1 MNQNTKQK
9 RSAAS
14 WLAELAK
21 GRYGEYALSVLT
33 ALLGVACSLV
43 PYFIIIQI
51 ITALVNG
58 TAELPRCLTLCGW
71 MAGCWVLRYVLH
83 SVSTSLSHHATFH
96 VLANTRTRLLDKLAT
111 LPLGTVLDRSSGSYK
126 NIIVERVDSIETT
139 LAHLL
144 PEMTANIVGALAVLV
159 LLVWSLGYFVS
170 IVWRK
175 GQNPL
180 VLQGKVNLAVSLL
193 VLVILVLLNS
203 PVLDSMRIS
212 VNSHMARYQSGK
224 NTPDQVSLYMLEQS
238 GRYGRA
244 ALESLKSDAGFMKDP
259 KRARDLLMALDG
271 EQHLQE
277 QVSEK
282 VLADNVLIAPGSG
295 KPDATFWSAL
305 IQDRYNVMTCI
316 EKDACVLVEQDLNSD
331 GQAERI
337 LFAFNDDRV
346 IVYGFDSAR
355 KEWDALDMS
364 LLPRQITKEKLLTAA
379 KDGKLGTRPK
389 AWRDLVVDGERL
401 DVNLNE

>member
-1 MNQNTKQK
+1 
-9 RSAAS
+9 
-14 WLAELAK
+14 
-21 GRYGEYALSVLT
+21 
-33 ALLGVACSLV
+33 
-43 PYFIIIQI
+43 
-51 ITALVNG
+51 
-58 TAELPRCLTLCGW
+58 
-71 MAGCWVLRYVLH
+71 
-83 SVSTSLSHHATFH
+83 
-96 VLANTRTRLLDKLAT
+96 
-111 LPLGTVLDRSSGSYK
+111 
-126 NIIVERVDSIETT
+126 
-139 LAHLL
+139 
-144 PEMTANIVGALAVLV
+144 
-159 LLVWSLGYFVS
+159 
-170 IVWRK
+170 
-175 GQNPL
+175 
-180 VLQGKVNLAVSLL
+180 
-193 VLVILVLLNS
+193 
-203 PVLDSMRIS
+203 MRIS

-224 NTPDQVSLYMLEQS
+224 NTPDQVTIYMLEQS

-282 VLADNVLIAPGSG
+282 VLAENVLIAPGSV

-305 IQDRYNVMTCI
+305 IRDRYNVMTCI

-346 IVYGFDSAR
+346 IVYGFDSDR

-364 LLPRQITKEKLLTAA
+364 LLPNEITKEKLLTAA

-389 AWRDLVVDGERL
+389 AWRDLTVDGETL
-401 DVNLNE
+401 EINLSK

>member
-1 MNQNTKQK
+1 M
-9 RSAAS
+9 
-14 WLAELAK
+14 
-21 GRYGEYALSVLT
+21 
-33 ALLGVACSLV
+33 
-43 PYFIIIQI
+43 
-51 ITALVNG
+51 
-58 TAELPRCLTLCGW
+58 
-71 MAGCWVLRYVLH
+71 
-83 SVSTSLSHHATFH
+83 
-96 VLANTRTRLLDKLAT
+96 
-111 LPLGTVLDRSSGSYK
+111 
-126 NIIVERVDSIETT
+126 
-139 LAHLL
+139 
-144 PEMTANIVGALAVLV
+144 LV

-170 IVWRK
+170 IVWRN

-224 NTPDQVSLYMLEQS
+224 NTPDQVTIYMLEQS

-282 VLADNVLIAPGSG
+282 VLAENVLIAPGSV

-337 LFAFNDDRV
+337 LFAFND
-346 IVYGFDSAR
+346 R

-364 LLPRQITKEKLLTAA
+364 LLPNEITKEKLLTAA

-389 AWRDLVVDGERL
+389 AWRDLTVDGETL
-401 DVNLNE
+401 EINLSK

>member
-1 MNQNTKQK
+1 
-9 RSAAS
+9 
-14 WLAELAK
+14 
-21 GRYGEYALSVLT
+21 
-33 ALLGVACSLV
+33 
-43 PYFIIIQI
+43 
-51 ITALVNG
+51 
-58 TAELPRCLTLCGW
+58 
-71 MAGCWVLRYVLH
+71 
-83 SVSTSLSHHATFH
+83 
-96 VLANTRTRLLDKLAT
+96 
-111 LPLGTVLDRSSGSYK
+111 
-126 NIIVERVDSIETT
+126 
-139 LAHLL
+139 
-144 PEMTANIVGALAVLV
+144 
-159 LLVWSLGYFVS
+159 
-170 IVWRK
+170 
-175 GQNPL
+175 
-180 VLQGKVNLAVSLL
+180 
-193 VLVILVLLNS
+193 
-203 PVLDSMRIS
+203 
-212 VNSHMARYQSGK
+212 
-224 NTPDQVSLYMLEQS
+224 MLEQS

-305 IQDRYNVMTCI
+305 IRDRYNVMTCI

-364 LLPRQITKEKLLTAA
+364 LLPRQITKEKLLAAA

-389 AWRDLVVDGERL
+389 AWRDLTVDGETL
-401 DVNLNE
+401 EINLSK